1 MICIFT
7 DGACSTNTR
16 IGGWGFQVVECDTKK
31 DEENVLYVS
40 SGSATNTTNNEME
53 LTALSNA
60 LNWVTNNAVNEAV
73 QIFCDSAYI
82 VNCFKEQWYKRWQS
96 NGWLTADRQP
106 VKHREL
112 WEMILD
118 KLGILHLD
126 GPFYKLD
133 VKINK
138 VLAHNGIAG
147 NEAADKLAVEAK
159 ERLATDK
166 KDK

>member
-16 IGGWGFQVVECDTKK
+16 IGGWGFQVVQCDTKK
-31 DEENVLYVS
+31 DEEDVLYLG
-40 SGSATNTTNNEME
+40 SGSATDTTNNEME
-53 LTALSNA
+53 LTALLNA
-60 LNWVTNNAVNEAV
+60 LNWVAENAANEKV

-106 VKHREL
+106 VKHRKL
-112 WEMILD
+112 WEEILE
-118 KLGILHLD
+118 KLD
-126 GPFYKLD
+126 GPLYTLD
-133 VKINK
+133 VKIDK
-138 VLAHNGIAG
+138 VSAHSGIAG
-147 NEAADKLAVEAK
+147 NEAADKLAVGAK
-159 ERLATDK
+159 ELASNK